1 MSQKQKS
8 RRNGSVFRNEWKWK
22 HSTSRPP
29 MEHNEGG
36 SKGQGQRYKSLHKK
50 KKNLHIC
57 NLATHM
63 KAQEQRKQIILPKS
77 R

>member
-1 MSQKQKS
+1 M
-8 RRNGSVFRNEWKWK
+8 FLEMNE
-22 HSTSRPP
+22 
-29 MEHNEGG
+29 NENTVHPDLLWDTMKVVLRGRV
-36 SKGQGQRYKSLHKK
+36 KDISLYIK